1 MGGHRKRSAGLSFR
15 RKPEQE
21 HQINYTDLA
30 TTVTAQLVA
39 KIETGPGTWRMP
51 WHTVPGVFDVRNAST
66 GNRYRGANTV
76 SLAVQAIEE
85 EHPTGWWST
94 YRQWSDLGAQVRKG
108 ERSTRIV
115 KWVPAKRK
123 DSETAP
129 ASASTDKDQ
138 RTLVPR
144 VYSVF
149 NAAQVDGWTPPTPT
163 TATEIELNAV
173 ADAFVAST
181 NAQITY
187 GHIHAAYQPARDQ
200 IELPALEQFAASEAF
215 YSTTCHELTH
225 WTGHTSRLGRDLA
238 GRFGDDAYAA
248 EELVAELGAAIAC
261 AHLGI
266 APTPRD
272 DHASYLAHWLKI
284 LNADPKALFAVAAK
298 AQAAI
303 NYLESL
309 QPEEVAA

>member
-1 MGGHRKRSAGLSFR
+1 M
-15 RKPEQE
+15 
-21 HQINYTDLA
+21 NYTDLA
-30 TTVTAQLVA
+30 TTVTQQLVA
-39 KIETGPGTWRMP
+39 QIETGPGTWRMP

-76 SLAVQAIEE
+76 SLALQAIEA
-85 EHPTGWWST
+85 EHPTGWWAT
-94 YRQWSDLGAQVRKG
+94 YRQWSDLGAQVRQR

-115 KWVPAKRK
+115 KWVPAKPNGA
-123 DSETAP
+123 DP
-129 ASASTDKDQ
+129 AGASPDDEH

-149 NAAQVDGWTPPTPT
+149 NAAQVDGWTQPTRT
-163 TATEIELNAV
+163 AATEIDRDAA
-173 ADAFVAST
+173 ADEFITST
-181 NAQITY
+181 GARITY
-187 GHIHAAYQPARDQ
+187 GHNHAAYQPARDR
-200 IELPALEQFAASEAF
+200 IELPAPEQFADSEAF

-225 WTGHTSRLGRDLA
+225 WTGHTSRLGRDLS

-272 DHASYLAHWLKI
+272 DHASYLTHWLRI

-298 AQAAI
+298 AQVAVD
-303 NYLESL
+303 YLESL
-309 QPEEVAA
+309 QPEQVAA

>member
-1 MGGHRKRSAGLSFR
+1 M
-15 RKPEQE
+15 
-21 HQINYTDLA
+21 NYTDLA
-30 TTVTAQLVA
+30 TTVTQQLVA
-39 KIETGPGTWRMP
+39 QIETGPGTWRMP

-76 SLAVQAIEE
+76 SLALQAIEA

-94 YRQWSDLGAQVRKG
+94 YRQWSELCAQVRKG

-115 KWVPAKRK
+115 KWVPAKRE
-123 DSETAP
+123 DTEPAP
-129 ASASTDKDQ
+129 ANGSADEDQ

-149 NAAQVDGWTPPTPT
+149 NAAQVDGWTPPTT
-163 TATEIELNAV
+163 TAATVIERDAA
-173 ADAFVAST
+173 ADAFITST
-181 NAQITY
+181 GAQIAY
-187 GHIHAAYQPARDQ
+187 GHNHAAYQPARDR
-200 IELPALEQFAASEAF
+200 IELPAPEQFADSEAF

-225 WTGHTSRLGRDLA
+225 WSGHSSRLGRDLS

-266 APTPRD
+266 ASTPRD
-272 DHASYLAHWLKI
+272 DHASYLAHWLRI

-298 AQAAI
+298 SQAAVD
-303 NYLESL
+303 YLESL
-309 QPEEVAA
+309 QPAQVAA

>member
-1 MGGHRKRSAGLSFR
+1 M
-15 RKPEQE
+15 
-21 HQINYTDLA
+21 NYTDLA
-30 TTVTAQLVA
+30 TTVTQQLVA
-39 KIETGPGTWRMP
+39 QIETGPGTWRMP

-76 SLAVQAIEE
+76 SLALQAIEA

-108 ERSTRIV
+108 ERSARIV
-115 KWVPAKRK
+115 KWVPAKRN
-123 DSETAP
+123 DTDAAP
-129 ASASTDKDQ
+129 AGHGADEDQ

-149 NAAQVDGWTPPTPT
+149 NASQVDGWAPPAPAA
-163 TATEIELNAV
+163 ATEIERDAL
-173 ADAFVAST
+173 ADAFIVNT
-181 NAQITY
+181 GAQITY
-187 GHIHAAYQPARDQ
+187 GHNHAAFLPAADR
-200 IELPALEQFAASEAF
+200 IELPAPEQFADTEAL

-225 WTGHTSRLGRDLA
+225 WTGHTSRLGRDLT
-238 GRFGDDAYAA
+238 GRFGDDSYAA

-298 AQAAI
+298 AQAAVD
-303 NYLESL
+303 YLDSL
-309 QPEEVAA
+309 QPEQVAA